1 MRPNP
6 DKLQVIEY
14 EDYYN
19 HSSTRRNKEKAKEG
33 DDKESKK
40 PDYNEVKDQQEEEI
54 GELKEKTTNQVF

>member
-19 HSSTRRNKEKAKEG
+19 HSSTRRNKEKLKKG
-33 DDKESKK
+33 MIRNQRNLIIMKLKISKK
-40 PDYNEVKDQQEEEI
+40 RK
-54 GELKEKTTNQVF
+54 